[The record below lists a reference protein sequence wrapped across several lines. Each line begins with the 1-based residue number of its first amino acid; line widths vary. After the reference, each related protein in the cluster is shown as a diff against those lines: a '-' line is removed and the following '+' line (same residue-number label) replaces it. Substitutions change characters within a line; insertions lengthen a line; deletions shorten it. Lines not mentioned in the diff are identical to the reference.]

1 MHILILSELVVS
13 SKIVKEREIQMNT
26 IESILS
32 QLTSN
37 ALVADVKTVLLK
49 QDPEFPPVESAFQE
63 ATHALASRI
72 GKEEAEKLL
81 AAKDQ
86 QILSDLVYAA
96 YLGFQANLSNF
107 HNPVASQFTKLDYEV
122 FLREHIMQTLPHR
135 AAAEKDIAA
144 FRGTYKDAL
153 SEYEDAIQSYY
164 IYLEVAGPK
173 LAHFWGYAF
182 ANKFLPWVEPGYVS
196 DGAQTSVYALEL
208 HRDLGFRVR

>member
-1 MHILILSELVVS
+1 
-13 SKIVKEREIQMNT
+13 MNT

-37 ALVADVKTVLLK
+37 ALVSDLKTVLRE
-49 QDPEFPPVESAFQE
+49 QDPEFPPVETAFQE
-63 ATHALASRI
+63 ATCVLASRI
-72 GKEEAEKLL
+72 GREEVEKLL
-81 AAKDQ
+81 AAKER

-107 HNPVASQFTKLDYEV
+107 HNPVASQFTELDYDV
-122 FLREHIMQTLPHR
+122 FLREHIMQTLPCR
-135 AAAEKDIAA
+135 E
-144 FRGTYKDAL
+144 TYTDAL

-182 ANKFLPWVEPGYVS
+182 ANKFLLWVEPGYVS
-196 DGAQTSVYALEL
+196 DGAQTSIYALEL
-208 HRDLGFRVR
+208 HRDLGVRVR

>member
-1 MHILILSELVVS
+1 
-13 SKIVKEREIQMNT
+13 MNT

-37 ALVADVKTVLLK
+37 ALVSDLK
-49 QDPEFPPVESAFQE
+49 SMLRQQDPEFPPVETSFQE
-63 ATHALASRI
+63 ANIALASRI

-81 AAKDQ
+81 VAKEQ

-107 HNPVASQFTKLDYEV
+107 HNPVASQFIKLDYDV
-122 FLREHIMQTLPHR
+122 FLREHIMQTLPRR
-135 AAAEKDIAA
+135 ATAEKTIAA
-144 FRGTYKDAL
+144 FRETHKEAL

-182 ANKFLPWVEPGYVS
+182 ANRFLPWVEPGYVS
-196 DGAQTSVYALEL
+196 DGAQTSIYALEL

>member
-1 MHILILSELVVS
+1 
-13 SKIVKEREIQMNT
+13 MNT

-37 ALVADVKTVLLK
+37 TLVSDLRTVLRE
-49 QDPEFPPVESAFQE
+49 QDPEFSPVETSFQE
-63 ATHALASRI
+63 ATCALASRI
-72 GKEEAEKLL
+72 GREEVEKLL

-96 YLGFQANLSNF
+96 YLGFQANFANF
-107 HNPVASQFTKLDYEV
+107 HNPVASQFTILDYDV
-122 FLREHIMQTLPHR
+122 FLREHIMQTLPRR
-135 AAAEKDIAA
+135 AAVEKTIAA
-144 FRGTYKDAL
+144 FRETYKDAL

-182 ANKFLPWVEPGYVS
+182 ANQFLTWVEPGYVS
-196 DGAQTSVYALEL
+196 DGAQTSVYTLEL

>member
-1 MHILILSELVVS
+1 
-13 SKIVKEREIQMNT
+13 MNT

-81 AAKDQ
+81 VAKEQ

-96 YLGFQANLSNF
+96 YLGFQVNLSNF
-107 HNPVASQFTKLDYEV
+107 HNPVASQFTKLDYDV
-122 FLREHIMQTLPHR
+122 FLREHIMQALPHR
-135 AAAEKDIAA
+135 AAAEKTIAA
-144 FRGTYKDAL
+144 FRDTYKDAL
-153 SEYEDAIQSYY
+153 SEYEDAIQDYY
-164 IYLEVAGPK
+164 IYLEVTGPK

-182 ANKFLPWVEPGYVS
+182 ANRFLPWVEPGYVS
-196 DGAQTSVYALEL
+196 DGTQTSVYALEL

>member
-1 MHILILSELVVS
+1 
-13 SKIVKEREIQMNT
+13 MNT

-37 ALVADVKTVLLK
+37 ALVADVKTVLRE
-49 QDPEFPPVESAFQE
+49 QDPEFPPVEAALKE
-63 ATHALASRI
+63 ATCALASSI
-72 GKEEAEKLL
+72 GKEKVEKLL
-81 AAKDQ
+81 AAKEQ

-107 HNPVASQFTKLDYEV
+107 HNPVASQFTKLDYDV
-122 FLREHIMQTLPHR
+122 FLREHIMQMLPRR
-135 AAAEKDIAA
+135 AAAEKTTAA
-144 FRGTYKDAL
+144 FREAHKEAL
-153 SEYEDAIQSYY
+153 SEYEEAIQSYY
-164 IYLEVAGPK
+164 IYLEVVGPK

-182 ANKFLPWVEPGYVS
+182 ANRFLPWVEPGYVS

>member
-1 MHILILSELVVS
+1 
-13 SKIVKEREIQMNT
+13 MNT

-32 QLTSN
+32 LLTSN
-37 ALVADVKTVLLK
+37 ALVSDLKTVLRE
-49 QDPEFPPVESAFQE
+49 QDPEFPPVEAAFQE

-72 GKEEAEKLL
+72 GKEEAKKLL
-81 AAKDQ
+81 AAKEQ

-107 HNPVASQFTKLDYEV
+107 HNPVASQFSKLDYDV

-135 AAAEKDIAA
+135 AVAEKTIAA
-144 FRGTYKDAL
+144 FRETYKDAL
-153 SEYEDAIQSYY
+153 SECEDAIQSYY

-182 ANKFLPWVEPGYVS
+182 ANRFLPWVELGYVS
-196 DGAQTSVYALEL
+196 DGAQTSIYAMEL